1 MTLTFRRI
9 LLVLVAALC
18 ANSAVLAQARASG
31 WGQPA
36 LPYDGRFTFVRLRWT
51 SGTYGAPVAGQ
62 GFNFWLHEFPRA
74 EQNLMAV
81 LGDLTLVNTRTN
93 GSLILTLDDPDLFKY
108 PIVMMWEPGFWTMTD
123 HEAGRLREYILKGGL
138 VIFDDFEREQWDNFA
153 AQMDRVIPNADWMAL
168 EENHPIF
175 NSFFRID
182 QIDTPH
188 PINHHLFGYKPEY
201 IGLFEDNNPDKR
213 LMAIV
218 NYNTNLAEYWQMAGT
233 GFFPIES
240 ENIGFRLGIN
250 YMLYG
255 MTH

>member
-18 ANSAVLAQARASG
+18 ANSAVLAQARSSG

-36 LPYDGRFTFVRLRWT
+36 LPYDGRFTFVRLRRT

-93 GSLILTLDDPDLFKY
+93 GSLILTLDDPNLFKY

-153 AQMDRVIPNADWMAL
+153 AQMDRVIPNADWMAWRRITPYL
-168 EENHPIF
+168 IH
-175 NSFFRID
+175 SFVSTKLTLHTRLTTTCS
-182 QIDTPH
+182 DTSLNILDYLKTTIP
-188 PINHHLFGYKPEY
+188 
-201 IGLFEDNNPDKR
+201 
-213 LMAIV
+213 
-218 NYNTNLAEYWQMAGT
+218 TNA
-233 GFFPIES
+233 
-240 ENIGFRLGIN
+240 
-250 YMLYG
+250 
-255 MTH
+255 